1 MSIFFFFQS
10 GTKKTLKPVVSDEI
24 VNEAKAKVCE
34 FFIKLKKLRVILHH
48 GVGGGGGVNKCLN
61 MGRLC
66 PKVVTLTLLY
76 TAILRKVVGRNVHV
90 RQSRKVIW
98 DNKLL
103 LFFSIRKHTSMASRD
118 RAIRS
123 NFLKNSE
130 LKTTHNTFRDC
141 RVHFFQQPFSK

>member
-34 FFIKLKKLRVILHH
+34 FFIKLKQFRVILHH
-48 GVGGGGGVNKCLN
+48 GVGGGGLNKCLN

-66 PKVVTLTLLY
+66 LKVVTLTLLY

>member
-24 VNEAKAKVCE
+24 VNEARAKVCE

-48 GVGGGGGVNKCLN
+48 GVGVNKCLN

-76 TAILRKVVGRNVHV
+76 TSFIMIPLSHA
-90 RQSRKVIW
+90 
-98 DNKLL
+98 
-103 LFFSIRKHTSMASRD
+103 LFRT
-118 RAIRS
+118 
-123 NFLKNSE
+123 LY
-130 LKTTHNTFRDC
+130 
-141 RVHFFQQPFSK
+141 PF

>member
-34 FFIKLKKLRVILHH
+34 FFIKLKQFRVILHH
-48 GVGGGGGVNKCLN
+48 GVGGGWLNKCLN

-76 TAILRKVVGRNVHV
+76 ISFVMVPLSHT
-90 RQSRKVIW
+90 
-98 DNKLL
+98 
-103 LFFSIRKHTSMASRD
+103 LF
-118 RAIRS
+118 
-123 NFLKNSE
+123 
-130 LKTTHNTFRDC
+130 KTLY
-141 RVHFFQQPFSK
+141 PF

>member
-1 MSIFFFFQS
+1 
-10 GTKKTLKPVVSDEI
+10 
-24 VNEAKAKVCE
+24 
-34 FFIKLKKLRVILHH
+34 
-48 GVGGGGGVNKCLN
+48 

-66 PKVVTLTLLY
+66 LKVVTLTLLY

-141 RVHFFQQPFSK
+141 RVHFFQQPFSKQLYIICHDTPFTYLVQNFVSLSTALSFKQESITKIECFVNFLKP

>member
-34 FFIKLKKLRVILHH
+34 FFIKLKKLRVTTPR
-48 GVGGGGGVNKCLN
+48 GWGGWGVNKCLN

-76 TAILRKVVGRNVHV
+76 TSFVMIPLSHT
-90 RQSRKVIW
+90 
-98 DNKLL
+98 
-103 LFFSIRKHTSMASRD
+103 LFRT
-118 RAIRS
+118 
-123 NFLKNSE
+123 LY
-130 LKTTHNTFRDC
+130 
-141 RVHFFQQPFSK
+141 PF

>member
-48 GVGGGGGVNKCLN
+48 GVGGGGGGVNKCLN

-76 TAILRKVVGRNVHV
+76 TSFVMIPLSHT
-90 RQSRKVIW
+90 
-98 DNKLL
+98 
-103 LFFSIRKHTSMASRD
+103 LFRT
-118 RAIRS
+118 
-123 NFLKNSE
+123 LY
-130 LKTTHNTFRDC
+130 
-141 RVHFFQQPFSK
+141 PF